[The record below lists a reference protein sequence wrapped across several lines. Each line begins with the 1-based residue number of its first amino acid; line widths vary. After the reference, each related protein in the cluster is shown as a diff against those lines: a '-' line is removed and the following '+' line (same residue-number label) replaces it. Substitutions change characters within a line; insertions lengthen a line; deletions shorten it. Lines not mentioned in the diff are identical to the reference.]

1 MFYEILGWFTVIS
14 SKCGEQER
22 WMRLQQKSEKVIKW
36 PTTLLNSICSTG
48 QGQSDGTSAYPGAEI
63 QAEWGSRPDHVHVG

>member
-1 MFYEILGWFTVIS
+1 
-14 SKCGEQER
+14 
-22 WMRLQQKSEKVIKW
+22 MRLQQKSEKVIKW